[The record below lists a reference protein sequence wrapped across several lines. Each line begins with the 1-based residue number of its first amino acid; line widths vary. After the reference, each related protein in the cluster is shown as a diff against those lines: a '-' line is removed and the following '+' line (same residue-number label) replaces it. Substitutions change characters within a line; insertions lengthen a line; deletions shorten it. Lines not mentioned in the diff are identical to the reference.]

1 MSTNRSFDSLKY
13 GLVTGSRGARARS
26 RAKRGPGVGRCEG
39 KTVVVVGGTRGI
51 GKAAALLL
59 AREGARVVATGRSE
73 SSVLALAREAEAL
86 GLDVATVAFDIADP
100 AASLRA
106 IDRIAAEH
114 RPLNGIVAN
123 AAISPVFVRAE
134 NLDLA
139 TWNEV
144 MAINLTGAFFAVQ
157 AAARHMLA
165 GDGGSVV
172 MVSSVTASAGTPR
185 GLPYAASK
193 GGIDS
198 LTRTLAV
205 EWADRNVRVNA
216 VAPGWIATD
225 MTESLRKNEDLAR
238 SFVTDKVPMNRFGRP
253 EEVANLISYLVS
265 EDASFVTGQ
274 VFAVDGGFLAS

>member
-1 MSTNRSFDSLKY
+1 M
-13 GLVTGSRGARARS
+13 
-26 RAKRGPGVGRCEG
+26 GRCEG